1 MSNAKEIEQIIT
13 DPTSKTLYDYMSTL
27 LDAGFDINFMLE
39 KGYDAAL
46 LLATELLVK
55 ENSHPTSYTI
65 ATLAYHQRAA
75 ELVRDVTRAMGID
88 GSVATMFGG
97 GPPTSWINQV
107 QKP

>member
-1 MSNAKEIEQIIT
+1 MANEQLLS
-13 DPTSKTLYDYMSTL
+13 DPTSKALYDYMSTL

-46 LLATELLVK
+46 LLATEFPVK

-65 ATLAYHQRAA
+65 ATLSYHQKAA
-75 ELVRDVTRAMGID
+75 ELVRDVARAMGVD

-97 GPPTSWINQV
+97 GPPTSWIGKGQE
-107 QKP
+107 QA